1 MQSTVSKITVT
12 IPNPLRQTLDEVVQG
27 LNTTRS
33 QVVREAI
40 EQYLKDQKKQ
50 AIEEALRQGYLAMT
64 EDDRDFHQQIAEEGM
79 VTANEALRAALGDDE
94 EKPWW

>member
-1 MQSTVSKITVT
+1 MQSAVSKITVT
-12 IPNPLRQTLDEVVQG
+12 IPNPLRQTLDEVVQRM
-27 LNTTRS
+27 NTTRS
-33 QVVREAI
+33 QVVRKAI